1 MNRPWRRESAAAMRS
16 LTVSLLGALLAY
28 LLYSVGPHLQRA
40 VVVLGVFRKYPPG
53 AVAEGQVTVIPDT
66 VHCEDLHYYAPSG
79 TIFTACEDDASVRFR
94 WFPPLA
100 NFDDPE
106 LGGRSQ
112 GSIHVIDPKT
122 FTSQRLQLEG
132 FKGAF
137 VTHGIDVIADPDAAD
152 GKAVYIIAI
161 NHLPETQPGGKKG
174 PRARSQLE
182 IFRHVLGSS
191 SAQHLRSVWH
201 PLVRT
206 PNDVFARSPSS
217 IYVSNDHR
225 HRDHGL
231 MRTIEDLYY
240 GSTWGEI
247 VHLQLGSVKEAAA
260 DPSDGVTARIVLTG
274 LHNTNGLGHGRTED
288 EIVIS
293 SAASGV
299 MHLGRLLAAGD
310 AAGNITVVESV
321 DISHVA
327 DNPSYFADP
336 YATADDDRS
345 GFLETGVSRA
355 IHLAA
360 NQRDPA
366 AKDPV
371 MVTYMRPVA
380 PGRWEKRVLFD
391 DDGTRLRTAS
401 GGVLVALDPK
411 EEDGKRKA
419 WLFVSGFMSQGAV
432 ALKVDL

>member
-1 MNRPWRRESAAAMRS
+1 MRLLS
-16 LTVSLLGALLAY
+16 ISLLGALLAY
-28 LLYSVGPHLQRA
+28 LLYSVGPYIQRA
-40 VVVLGVFRKYPPG
+40 VVVLGVLRKYPPG
-53 AVAEGQVTVIPDT
+53 AVAKDEVTVIPDT

-79 TIFTACEDDASVRFR
+79 TIFTACEDEANVRFR

-122 FTSQRLQLEG
+122 FTSRRLKLEG
-132 FKGAF
+132 FEGPF
-137 VTHGIDVIADPDAAD
+137 VTHGIDVIPDPEAAD
-152 GKAVYIIAI
+152 GPAVYIIAI
-161 NHLPETQPGGKKG
+161 NHVPETQPSGEKG
-174 PRARSQLE
+174 PYAHSQLE
-182 IFRHVLGSS
+182 IFHHVLGSS
-191 SAQHLRSVWH
+191 SAQHLRTVWH
-201 PLVRT
+201 PLIRT
-206 PNDVFARSPSS
+206 PNDIFARNPNS

-225 HRDHGL
+225 YRDHGL

-240 GSTWGEI
+240 GSKWGDI
-247 VHLQLGSVKEAAA
+247 VYLQLDSVKKAAA

-288 EIVIS
+288 EILIS

-299 MHLGRLLAAGD
+299 MHIGRLPAEND
-310 AAGNITVVESV
+310 PAGNITVVES
-321 DISHVA
+321 IEIAHVA

-345 GFLETGVSRA
+345 GFLETGVSQA

-360 NQRDPA
+360 NQRNPA
-366 AKDPV
+366 VKDPV

-380 PGRWEKRVLFD
+380 PGKWEKRVLFD
-391 DDGTRLRTAS
+391 DDGTRLRTGS

-411 EEDGKRKA
+411 DEEGKRKA
-419 WLFVSGFMSQGAV
+419 WLFVSGFMSKGAV
-432 ALKVDL
+432 AVKVDL